1 MSRKNS
7 SPQSQSR
14 YRHLVTSMGC
24 LISSIFLLT
33 GCTATSN
40 QQPAGDVIEQ
50 RDAVINFVVNTTE
63 HLDVDGWEARHGVA
77 SAQGCTGPNGQ
88 DGAAYHF
95 DLSADRGPAH
105 DADAQRVVKYWESLG
120 LEARVVDHGG
130 YPTVYATGGPVRR
143 ASFTTDA
150 AGESYRVGAVAHCAP
165 GDAGEVKSE
174 YIERRKDGERFP
186 GDEYVPEENIR

>member
-77 SAQGCTGPNGQ
+77 SAQGCTGP
-88 DGAAYHF
+88 
-95 DLSADRGPAH
+95 
-105 DADAQRVVKYWESLG
+105 
-120 LEARVVDHGG
+120 
-130 YPTVYATGGPVRR
+130 VRR

-165 GDAGEVKSE
+165 GDVGAVKSE